1 MIYPELNS
9 LNEQP
14 MLNGEVWKDILGW
27 EGLYSVSSLGR
38 VKREERSVIRCNQYD
53 AFSMTYPVK
62 ILKANNDSKGYP
74 QVTLSA
80 QNFSF
85 MKKKSVARV
94 HRLVAQAF
102 HVNPENKPQVNHIN
116 AERQDARVENL
127 EWCTASENQQ
137 HSYKENGREALKG
150 VDSGM
155 SRYSEGVVLAVY
167 CLAVIGRYS
176 QEEIGRM
183 YGMPQIT
190 VSNIK
195 TKKTWRHITDSLKL
209 TEVH

>member
-1 MIYPELNS
+1 
-9 LNEQP
+9 
-14 MLNGEVWKDILGW
+14 
-27 EGLYSVSSLGR
+27 
-38 VKREERSVIRCNQYD
+38 
-53 AFSMTYPVK
+53 
-62 ILKANNDSKGYP
+62 
-74 QVTLSA
+74 
-80 QNFSF
+80 

-167 CLAVIGRYS
+167 CLAVIGCYS

-195 TKKTWRHITDSLKL
+195 TKKTWRQITDSLKL